1 MTSEYTNKMLD
12 MVEEG
17 LFGDMNESA
26 KQLICDLLMWMTERE
41 VEDFYC
47 ANYSDLEQLE
57 EEDYNDQRT
66 DI

>member
-1 MTSEYTNKMLD
+1 MTRRYTNLILD
-12 MVEEG
+12 MVDEG

-26 KQLICDLLMWMTERE
+26 KQLVWQLLMWMPERD

-57 EEDYNDQRT
+57 EEEYND
-66 DI
+66 